1 MRYNRPVHRWS
12 SRMSTM
18 AISFHEI
25 QRWHL
30 VRLFNW
36 MPEVCIKYKRTCS
49 WFSMQTQKNNRNSLT
64 GLFDFCVVSMQ
75 NNVKRKSTGFEER
88 IFCFEHVFVTNC
100 TTATP
105 MEISAWNSSEFCKD
119 RRLIETCKRL
129 CRKMKLQTWRVFR
142 ELAPASN
149 HRQSRNWGDKKPN
162 KTNFVFQISSRK
174 VRF

>member
-1 MRYNRPVHRWS
+1 
-12 SRMSTM
+12 M
-18 AISFHEI
+18 ASGQVVQLDARGMHQI
-25 QRWHL
+25 QTDMFL
-30 VRLFNW
+30 VLYQA
-36 MPEVCIKYKRTCS
+36 ML
-49 WFSMQTQKNNRNSLT
+49 TQKNKWNSLT
-64 GLFDFCVVSMQ
+64 GHCQRLFDFCVVSMQ
-75 NNVKRKSTGFEER
+75 NNVKRKSIGFEER
-88 IFCFEHVFVTNC
+88 KFCFVHVYVTNC
-100 TTATP
+100 TIATP
-105 MEISAWNSSEFCKD
+105 METSAWNSSEFCKD